1 MTLMGFE
8 VRSAKAK
15 GERSSDEEQP
25 DRQPIRPAEVSP
37 AQRRNLTNDER
48 KVKRHNRRVHA
59 AFTQPGYYL
68 VDKDAAPQSERFD
81 TMSEAEAQ
89 LQPESGQLIQYL
101 DQAPNSSHIAEPFP
115 PNLNQV
121 NGSLSMSA
129 HTNDEFLFVAGMGGD
144 EAEPDEQ
151 NAAEDALDD
160 KLVSQGALSDDRIS
174 DAYERHL
181 QWATDNG
188 HNNPDSVEVL
198 RAHERA
204 GGITRAEANGIADQQ
219 YIGGGDTNWRS
230 QKEGAYTPEEEE
242 ENEEIRQA
250 NEERRQPAP
259 YEISSWQ
266 KKESLQIREARL
278 LAAMAKAN
286 GDEQR
291 RIMGQLEGL
300 RRTARR
306 QVIADREIDL
316 ADAYIHDSLTPVR
329 VHEHHTA
336 ATDWIEDVAEPGYDA
351 TTVHRAMVVEARRWM
366 AGVSP
371 AVKEDR
377 DEYLEQARGVARINA
392 SAMGPHRDLAFQ
404 TFMRTAADGESGALP
419 WSAPPMELPPTGGG
433 NAPFGVPQGG
443 APLNGQNFN
452 PMATEVYPGS
462 QPLPLD
468 NGASAWPPA
477 DNLEG
482 EEPLPPVAP
491 DNYNAVGAETHMS
504 ALQREADAKEY
515 SPRSGMGG
523 REQTKPWKA
532 THTYSPIG
540 WDAFDAR
547 PHPGSKAITPGV
559 PVMNHGYMSPRGPG
573 GMRLVH
579 VSDEAGNHQTIDSR
593 SLGAYD
599 GPNPDR
605 PNVFESR
612 RQASENFNG
621 PKQTYAEYQA
631 RLSEGSTP
639 MDEEHWAGSM
649 AAVSPAA
656 SNTVTQV
663 TAMFRWAERGID
675 PDPQGNDL
683 AGNPMAGYP
692 EGGNWDKD
700 EAHAQSGEAQSNLP
714 LAPEGPKVTE
724 HLDFITDFPDT
735 GPTEVPSDRAFNIN
749 ANESEEGHGS
759 GMTQTAATVDAP
771 YAWDPGY
778 ADENLSDDYAN
789 HQYMSEIPHD
799 FEPQGNSQY
808 CRTCGESRR
817 HPMHVYAHRIRAA
830 KDDENDDEFNPAETA
845 REDYATTPGGQAAT
859 TEQYEQAYSS
869 GRNIDYSETGIGQLG
884 TVPVQGYGAN
894 PNGEMFTWQMAPGGV
909 PVGAANVADV
919 PPPGA
924 GQVGAAQPTD
934 LNNPE
939 SPEGKEA
946 ALRAV
951 RDRVRYNLGA
961 RR

>member
-1 MTLMGFE
+1 MTLQGFE

-15 GERSSDEEQP
+15 GERSSNEEEP
-25 DRQPIRPAEVSP
+25 DRQPIRPAQHSP
-37 AQRRNLTNDER
+37 AERRNLTNEER
-48 KVKRHNRRVHA
+48 TVKRRRRRVNA
-59 AFTQPGYYL
+59 AYSQPGYYL
-68 VDKDAAPQSERFD
+68 VDKDGTPKSGRFE
-81 TMSEAEAQ
+81 TLSEAEAQ
-89 LQPESGQLIQYL
+89 LQPESGQLMQYL
-101 DQAPNSSHIAEPFP
+101 DQAPNSSHVAEPFP

-129 HTNDEFLFVAGMGGD
+129 HLDDEFLFVAGMGGEEADAD
-144 EAEPDEQ
+144 EDEGAQ
-151 NAAEDALDD
+151 NAKDED
-160 KLVSQGALSDDRIS
+160 LVAQ
-174 DAYERHL
+174 
-181 QWATDNG
+181 
-188 HNNPDSVEVL
+188 
-198 RAHERA
+198 
-204 GGITRAEANGIADQQ
+204 
-219 YIGGGDTNWRS
+219 
-230 QKEGAYTPEEEE
+230 GAYTPEEEE

-266 KKESLQIREARL
+266 KKESLHVREAHL
-278 LAAMAKAN
+278 LAAMTRAT

-291 RIMGQLEGL
+291 QIMGELEGL

-351 TTVHRAMVVEARRWM
+351 TTVHQATVVEARRWM
-366 AGVSP
+366 SRVSS

-377 DEYLEQARGVARINA
+377 DEYLEQARGVARQHA
-392 SAMGPHRDLAFQ
+392 STMGPHRDLAFQ
-404 TFMRTAADGESGALP
+404 TFMRTAADGEVGALP
-419 WSAPPMELPPTGGG
+419 WSAPPMALPPTGGG
-433 NAPFGVPQGG
+433 NAPFGIPQGG

-477 DNLEG
+477 ENLEG

-504 ALQREADAKEY
+504 ALQREAADFRVLTHHFALQTQADAKEY

-523 REQTKPWKA
+523 RDQTKPWKA

-547 PHPGSKAITPGV
+547 PHPGSKALTPGV

-599 GPNPDR
+599 PDPGR
-605 PNVFESR
+605 ANIFESR

-621 PKQTYAEYQA
+621 PKQTYQDYLA
-631 RLSEGSTP
+631 RLSEGSEP
-639 MDEEHWAGSM
+639 LDQEHWAGSM
-649 AAVSPAA
+649 SAVSPAP
-656 SNTVTQV
+656 SNTVTPI
-663 TAMFRWAERGID
+663 TAMFRWAERGTD
-675 PDPQGNDL
+675 SDPQGNDL

-692 EGGNWDKD
+692 EGGDWDKD

-714 LAPEGPKVTE
+714 LAPEGPTVTQ
-724 HLDFITDFPDT
+724 HLDFLTDFPDT
-735 GPTEVPSDRAFNIN
+735 GPTEVPSDRAANIN
-749 ANESEEGHGS
+749 ANGS
-759 GMTQTAATVDAP
+759 HTGATVDAP
-771 YAWDPGY
+771 YGFDPGY
-778 ADENLSDDYAN
+778 ADENLNDDYAN
-789 HQYMSEIPHD
+789 TQYMSEIPHD

-817 HPMHVYAHRIRAA
+817 HPMHVYARRMAA
-830 KDDENDDEFNPAETA
+830 KPPPDVGEDESQGTSGWKP
-845 REDYATTPGGQAAT
+845 REDYATTPGGQAAS

-869 GRNIDYSETGIGQLG
+869 GRNIDYTETGIGQLG

-894 PNGEMFTWQMAPGGV
+894 PNGEMFTWDMPPGGV
-909 PVGAANVADV
+909 PVGAADVANV
-919 PPPGA
+919 PTPGIA
-924 GQVGAAQPTD
+924 TAPGYPQPTD
-934 LNNPE
+934 LNSPE

-946 ALRAV
+946 KLEVFRANI
-951 RDRVRYNLGA
+951 RQNMG
-961 RR
+961 